1 VLRVPRGVLGLRRA
15 STDGLPLTVP
25 SRVPPCESKRSSLR
39 VSTQSTPTSGTHYRE
54 RVSRA
59 TEQECAGSITMPE
72 RPVRALQ
79 LCTPPTARKYSRL
92 RCAAVQRARRR
103 PLTAPA
109 RPPTPLRVRRQRMRV
124 LRVLRRPTV
133 PRGISI
139 GISCDVGTRPGLGMR
154 WLSGGDLP
162 CRVRLR
168 FSAARASCGTK
179 GSHASTHSTASTPS
193 TQRAY
198 DAPRR

>member
-1 VLRVPRGVLGLRRA
+1 MGRA

-39 VSTQSTPTSGTHYRE
+39 VSTPSTPTSGTHYRE
-54 RVSRA
+54 SISCVRPNESAPDRSLCLSGPSGHSH
-59 TEQECAGSITMPE
+59 CALRRRRE
-72 RPVRALQ
+72 D
-79 LCTPPTARKYSRL
+79 SRL

-109 RPPTPLRVRRQRMRV
+109 RPPTPLRVRLQRMRV

-154 WLSGGDLP
+154 CLSGGDPP

-168 FSAARASCGTK
+168 FSAERALGTLLR
-179 GSHASTHSTASTPS
+179 H
-193 TQRAY
+193 
-198 DAPRR
+198 